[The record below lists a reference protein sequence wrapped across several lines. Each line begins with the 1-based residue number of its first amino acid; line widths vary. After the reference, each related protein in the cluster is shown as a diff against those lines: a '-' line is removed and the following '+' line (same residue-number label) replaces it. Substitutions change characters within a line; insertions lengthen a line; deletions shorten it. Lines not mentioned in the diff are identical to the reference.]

1 MLKFFV
7 YLNMWY
13 YCIFYDMWSTEKCPR
28 QKLLEN
34 NQQYLIIKAVKLGQF
49 PRQCL
54 VRLAPVLKTG
64 GGDEKKSSEYDLS
77 ELFFFF

>member
-1 MLKFFV
+1 
-7 YLNMWY
+7 MWR
-13 YCIFYDMWSTEKCPR
+13 TEKCPR

-64 GGDEKKSSEYDLS
+64 GGGTKKKALNMTFQSFFSSSKISRTNSKTMIQSVLN
-77 ELFFFF
+77 L